1 MIKYLLLYIAV
12 ISLVAVIVTVSD
24 KIRAKRNGWR
34 TPEST
39 LLIISSLGGSVA
51 MYLTMLAVRHKTKH
65 IKFML
70 GIPIIILF
78 QIVVIVFCFRNF
90 L

>member
-1 MIKYLLLYIAV
+1 MKYVLLYFV
-12 ISLVAVIVTVSD
+12 LVSLVAIIVTVSD

-39 LLIISSLGGSVA
+39 LLIISALGGSVA
-51 MYLTMLAVRHKTKH
+51 MYLTMLSVRHKTKH

-78 QIVVIVFCFRNF
+78 QAVVVVFLLRNF

>member
-1 MIKYLLLYIAV
+1 MIKYVLLYFV
-12 ISLVAVIVTVSD
+12 LVSLVAIIVTVSD

-39 LLIISSLGGSVA
+39 LLIISALGGSVA
-51 MYLTMLAVRHKTKH
+51 MYLTMLSVRHKTKH

-78 QIVVIVFCFRNF
+78 QAVVVVFLLRNF

>member
-1 MIKYLLLYIAV
+1 MIKYILLYFALV
-12 ISLVAVIVTVSD
+12 SLVAIIVTVSD

-39 LLIISSLGGSVA
+39 LLIITALGGSVA
-51 MYLTMLAVRHKTKH
+51 MYLTMLFVRHKTKH

-78 QIVVIVFCFRNF
+78 QAVVVVFLFRNC